1 MMSYEE
7 EVSGYDLKKWIDWS
21 VDLYYWSP
29 SYSQIY
35 TELKKLEGLGLVT
48 SRVERDEG
56 TRSRRLYKI
65 TQAGM
70 DAAIEWVNDA
80 PVDPPVLKHSVL
92 LRVTFGHL
100 TNPARLKELL
110 QEHVAYAEA
119 RHRKAVEDADGAEGE
134 PAWAYSVIALRWAAK
149 YYAAEREFALELM
162 KDIDEAD
169 AIMKKAAKGGF
180 GKPRP
185 TPGYWREVEKQVEA
199 KREGRLTDGARRVA
213 GRDVAVHQSLRDRR
227 ARPGIRRAERIGGGI
242 ADRVQPGDDA
252 AVLAQHPR
260 PFVGLEP
267 AAGAQV
273 ADSTIFTA

>member
-1 MMSYEE
+1 MDSEIDPASENPTKAALAATSWALLGMMSYEE

-65 TQAGM
+65 TPAGM
-70 DAAIEWVNDA
+70 EAVTEWTNHA
-80 PVDPPVLKHSVL
+80 PVDPTVLKHSVL

-100 TNPARLKELL
+100 SNPSRLKELL
-110 QEHVAYAEA
+110 QEHVAYSEA
-119 RHRKAVEDADGAEGE
+119 KHRKAVEDAEGAEAE
-134 PAWAYSVIALRWAAK
+134 PAWAYSVLALRWAAK
-149 YYAAEREFALELM
+149 YYAAEREFALEMM

-169 AIMKKAAKGGF
+169 AILQKAPKGGY
-180 GKPRP
+180 GKPRT

-199 KREGRLTDGARRVA
+199 RR
-213 GRDVAVHQSLRDRR
+213 D
-227 ARPGIRRAERIGGGI
+227 
-242 ADRVQPGDDA
+242 AD
-252 AVLAQHPR
+252 
-260 PFVGLEP
+260 
-267 AAGAQV
+267 
-273 ADSTIFTA
+273 

>member
-1 MMSYEE
+1 MDETSENPAKAALAATSWALLGMMSYEE

-48 SRVERDEG
+48 SRVEHDEG

-65 TQAGM
+65 TPAGM
-70 DAAIEWVNDA
+70 DAIIEWTNHA

-100 TNPARLKELL
+100 SNPGRLKEIL

-119 RHRKAVEDADGAEGE
+119 RHRKAVEDADGAEVE

-162 KDIDEAD
+162 KEIDEAD
-169 AIMKKAAKGGF
+169 GILQKAAKGGL

-185 TPGYWREVEKQVEA
+185 KPGYWREVEKQVQA
-199 KREGRLTDGARRVA
+199 KRE
-213 GRDVAVHQSLRDRR
+213 S
-227 ARPGIRRAERIGGGI
+227 E
-242 ADRVQPGDDA
+242 
-252 AVLAQHPR
+252 
-260 PFVGLEP
+260 
-267 AAGAQV
+267 
-273 ADSTIFTA
+273 

>member
-1 MMSYEE
+1 MDSETDPASKRATLAATSRALLCMMSYEE
-7 EVSGYDLKKWIDWS
+7 EISGYDLKKWIDWS

-35 TELKKLEGLGLVT
+35 TELKKLESLGLVT

-65 TQAGM
+65 TPAGM
-70 DAAIEWVNDA
+70 AAAIEWVNNA

-110 QEHVAYAEA
+110 QEHVAYSDA
-119 RHRKAVEDADGAEGE
+119 RHRKAVEDAEGAESE

-149 YYAAEREFALELM
+149 YYAAEREFALEM
-162 KDIDEAD
+162 IKEIDEAD
-169 AIMKKAAKGGF
+169 TISQSASKGGF

-185 TPGYWREVEKQVEA
+185 TPGYWREVEKQVQA
-199 KREGRLTDGARRVA
+199 KRE
-213 GRDVAVHQSLRDRR
+213 
-227 ARPGIRRAERIGGGI
+227 
-242 ADRVQPGDDA
+242 AD
-252 AVLAQHPR
+252 
-260 PFVGLEP
+260 
-267 AAGAQV
+267 
-273 ADSTIFTA
+273 

>member
-1 MMSYEE
+1 MDPASEKPATGALAATSRALLCMMSYEE
-7 EVSGYDLKKWIDWS
+7 EISGYDLKKWIDWS

-56 TRSRRLYKI
+56 TRTRRLYKI

-110 QEHVAYAEA
+110 QEHVAFAEA

-134 PAWAYSVIALRWAAK
+134 PAWAYSVIALRSAAK
-149 YYAAEREFALELM
+149 IYAAEREFALELM

-169 AIMKKAAKGGF
+169 AIMKRPPRAALGSRARHRATGARLSSRSKLSA
-180 GKPRP
+180 RP
-185 TPGYWREVEKQVEA
+185 TNRWHLPRRGPRCSRTPGPARSSRRLRDTSRRMRWRPYC
-199 KREGRLTDGARRVA
+199 RSRTARR
-213 GRDVAVHQSLRDRR
+213 
-227 ARPGIRRAERIGGGI
+227 
-242 ADRVQPGDDA
+242 
-252 AVLAQHPR
+252 
-260 PFVGLEP
+260 
-267 AAGAQV
+267 
-273 ADSTIFTA
+273 